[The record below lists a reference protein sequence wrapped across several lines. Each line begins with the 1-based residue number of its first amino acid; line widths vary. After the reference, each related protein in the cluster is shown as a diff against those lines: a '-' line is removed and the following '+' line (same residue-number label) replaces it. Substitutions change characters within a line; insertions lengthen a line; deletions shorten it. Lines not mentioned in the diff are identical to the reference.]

1 MIFFHSIF
9 PCTSPPP
16 HNFSNGPSLKSI
28 SCPRPT
34 PEPLTR
40 EKRFCSLANFGS
52 SRTTCLSPRLRNG
65 VVVVV
70 VVVVFLFFQ
79 KKDGVGEGGYG
90 RIDGGL
96 IPTPKS
102 LD

>member
-1 MIFFHSIF
+1 M
-9 PCTSPPP
+9 
-16 HNFSNGPSLKSI
+16 
-28 SCPRPT
+28 
-34 PEPLTR
+34 
-40 EKRFCSLANFGS
+40 
-52 SRTTCLSPRLRNG
+52 TTCLSPRLRNG

-70 VVVVFLFFQ
+70 VVVFLFFSE
-79 KKDGVGEGGYG
+79 KGWGGGGGYG